1 MVMYLGLNSDI
12 SLPRFADPAVFRS
25 TCADLFARM
34 IDTVPAGVTLTD
46 VVEPLDVKPVGFQL
60 DWAGSGNLLFR
71 GEVRVS
77 SSHYPVCA
85 MSFMTLA

>member
-12 SLPRFADPAVFRS
+12 SSLRFADPAVFRS

-46 VVEPLDVKPVGFQL
+46 EIGRAHV
-60 DWAGSGNLLFR
+60 
-71 GEVRVS
+71 
-77 SSHYPVCA
+77 
-85 MSFMTLA
+85 